1 MSTQTEKAFWL
12 VWSPTGVRPP
22 KYRHLTEQSAITEA
36 ERLAREHRG
45 QLFVVLE
52 AVAARRVDDMQRTM
66 FAGGPRDEIPF

>member
-22 KYRHLTEQSAITEA
+22 KYRHASEQSAVTEA
-36 ERLAREHRG
+36 ERLAQAHPG

-52 AVAARRVDDMQRTM
+52 AVAARRVDNMVRTT
-66 FAGGPRDEIPF
+66 FAGGSFDEPPF

>member
-1 MSTQTEKAFWL
+1 MNAQTEKAFWL

-22 KYRHLTEQSAITEA
+22 KYRHATERSAVTEA

-52 AVAARRVDDMQRTM
+52 ATVARRVDDMQRTT
-66 FAGGPRDEIPF
+66 FTRDSRDEIPF